1 MQTTGFS
8 IDKESWMLLREEPLY
23 SARFIDRA
31 GTDELALVV
40 RVEDLEWFL
49 DTQSPVSL
57 ELTSWRSSGGAWVV
71 TVSYQ
76 LHASFGGAKGG
87 SFYMNPRQTMEAELL
102 RKLTRQD
109 TLVVV
114 FLSEDCESHYTSKVM
129 LDPQAV
135 TTWRRQI
142 VEINQGL
149 KGQMT
154 SEGDDE
160 EFAAAVRELSMQDEG

>member
-23 SARFIDRA
+23 SARFIDRI

-40 RVEDLEWFL
+40 RVEALEWFL
-49 DTQSPVSL
+49 DAHPPVSL
-57 ELTSWRSSGGAWVV
+57 ELTSWRSSGGVWVV
-71 TVSYQ
+71 VVSYQ
-76 LHASFGGAKGG
+76 LHPHFGGEKGG
-87 SFYMNPRQTMEAELL
+87 SFYVNPRQATEADLL
-102 RKLTRQD
+102 SKLTLQD
-109 TLVVV
+109 ALTVV
-114 FLSEDCESHYTSKVM
+114 FLSEDCESHYTSKMM

-142 VEINQGL
+142 KEINQEL
-149 KGQMT
+149 KNRT
-154 SEGDDE
+154 ASEGEDE